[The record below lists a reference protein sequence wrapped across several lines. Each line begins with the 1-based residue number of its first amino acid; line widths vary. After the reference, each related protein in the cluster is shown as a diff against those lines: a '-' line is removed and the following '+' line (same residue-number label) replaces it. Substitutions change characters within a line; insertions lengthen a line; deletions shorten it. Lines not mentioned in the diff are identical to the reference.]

1 MLGCCSITDVMSL
14 RTEKI
19 KEVAGKIRE
28 ARRYWDAHRNKA
40 ARRERE
46 LALGL
51 YSELTEVEKKE
62 IPEQLRVWL
71 RYRSEKYFGEER
83 TSPGQRGSQSKKLAK
98 TKKKA
103 HAPRH
108 SIASRRINSP
118 VGSLVLLSS
127 RKGISGLYFG
137 DRIERS
143 TLPEG
148 NEKDRFLNQAEEELG
163 EYFRGERTSFEVSLD
178 PKGSEF
184 QRDAW
189 RQLSPIPYGETISYG
204 EQARRMGDFKAVRAV
219 GTANGANPISIII
232 PCHRVIG
239 KNGTLTGFGG
249 GLGRKEK
256 LLRLEGVLLDFFE

>member
-1 MLGCCSITDVMSL
+1 MLGFCVSTGVMSL

-46 LALGL
+46 LALEL
-51 YSELTEVEKKE
+51 YSGLTFEEKKE

-98 TKKKA
+98 TKKRA

-118 VGSLVLLSS
+118 VGSLVILSS
-127 RKGISGLYFG
+127 RKGISGLYFS

-148 NEKDRFLNQAEEELG
+148 DDKDYFLNQAEEEMG

-189 RQLSPIPYGETISYG
+189 RQLSALPYGETISYG

-219 GTANGANPISIII
+219 GRSNGANPISIII
-232 PCHRVIG
+232 PCHRVVRSDG
-239 KNGTLTGFGG
+239 SLGGFSGSGG
-249 GLGRKEK
+249 IKLKKK
-256 LLRLEGVLLDFFE
+256 LLELELS